1 MISIFVEDH
10 WGMRTEFHVIP
21 SDPVRLLKQMIEE
34 TDGIPI
40 GVCYFI

>member
-1 MISIFVEDH
+1 
-10 WGMRTEFHVIP
+10 MRTEFHVIP